1 MSTRYDSIQEAVDF
15 AEEMDAILWSF
26 QDFQEIQKPTS
37 ITELTDTSG
46 FEFSAC
52 HVPDGYTIIN
62 EYRQRKTREEETAKT
77 SESDSFVEPENPVE
91 PDESDESDS
100 DEIPGSCSLM

>member
-1 MSTRYDSIQEAVDF
+1 MNMSTRYDSIQEAVDF

-37 ITELTDTSG
+37 G

-52 HVPDGYTIIN
+52 HVPDGYTISN
-62 EYRQRKTREEETAKT
+62 EYRQRKAREEDTAKT
-77 SESDSFVEPENPVE
+77 SVSDSFVEPENPVE
-91 PDESDESDS
+91 PEKPEKPDESDS